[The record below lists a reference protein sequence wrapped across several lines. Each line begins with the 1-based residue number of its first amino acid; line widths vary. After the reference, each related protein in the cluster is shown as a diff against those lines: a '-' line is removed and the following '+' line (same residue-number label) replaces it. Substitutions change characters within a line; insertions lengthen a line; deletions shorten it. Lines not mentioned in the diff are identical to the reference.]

1 MESTERRNAVAV
13 DESKPPESDASAVTA
28 EQRRKRLED
37 PAVKARIEEA
47 LAELRRSDP
56 SRRGIG
62 REDLPDF
69 LREHG

>member
-1 MESTERRNAVAV
+1 MAVEGS
-13 DESKPPESDASAVTA
+13 DLPEADASAVTP

-37 PAVKARIEEA
+37 PVVKARIQEV

-62 REDLPDF
+62 KEELPDF